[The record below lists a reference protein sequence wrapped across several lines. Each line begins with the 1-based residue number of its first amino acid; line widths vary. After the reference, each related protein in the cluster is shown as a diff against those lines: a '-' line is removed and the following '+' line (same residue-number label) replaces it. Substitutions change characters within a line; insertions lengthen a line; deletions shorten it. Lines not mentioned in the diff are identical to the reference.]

1 MKKLVSLSLT
11 ALSMLTLV
19 GCGGEKT
26 SASEQQ
32 GTSAGP
38 APVEKTRVEKAI
50 ADAETLSW
58 KDLYKKARD
67 ELDGQEWYAC
77 GNTSRGQAAMDAFI
91 KCLQGQKYADNHK
104 DFVENPDYAD
114 FKTYKPNFT
123 AKSHWQN
130 QTGGQIYDFVDA
142 DIKGA
147 NLFNRTLIQNANDL
161 QAKEIETGHLLN
173 FVPKEYKEAA
183 PGESYSPLGRER
195 NAKVFRHNNADGKQ
209 VTNRWEFTTKGFEFM
224 DFRNET
230 VGRNF
235 LIRLTKQEHASVVK
249 KAYDALP
256 AGDLK
261 NAADEALKYVRDKKI
276 AKLYKVDSTDGEYAL
291 AWDKLVVENNSY
303 NNDDGPIRNA
313 LSNKS
318 NAGKNGLLV
327 YSKLRKITESK
338 DASVNNVDVV
348 AYNPNYIGVG
358 GYSYKHYC
366 QIFKNAKYP
375 YAACAFSHFITCTKD
390 GFYAWGKDMGC
401 YPINSTVG
409 IDHSKSGQGWKIYN
423 PETDQVDKVIE
434 AKTRND
440 KGWSYWKDKLVE
452 EEPEYS
458 SGHAGLAAWF
468 TTLKTK

>member
-1 MKKLVSLSLT
+1 
-11 ALSMLTLV
+11 
-19 GCGGEKT
+19 
-26 SASEQQ
+26 
-32 GTSAGP
+32 
-38 APVEKTRVEKAI
+38 
-50 ADAETLSW
+50 
-58 KDLYKKARD
+58 
-67 ELDGQEWYAC
+67 
-77 GNTSRGQAAMDAFI
+77 
-91 KCLQGQKYADNHK
+91 
-104 DFVENPDYAD
+104 
-114 FKTYKPNFT
+114 
-123 AKSHWQN
+123 
-130 QTGGQIYDFVDA
+130 
-142 DIKGA
+142 
-147 NLFNRTLIQNANDL
+147 
-161 QAKEIETGHLLN
+161 
-173 FVPKEYKEAA
+173 
-183 PGESYSPLGRER
+183 
-195 NAKVFRHNNADGKQ
+195 
-209 VTNRWEFTTKGFEFM
+209 M

-303 NNDDGPIRNA
+303 NNDDGPIRTA

-358 GYSYKHYC
+358 GYAYKHYC

-423 PETDQVDKVIE
+423 PETGQVDKVIE